1 MGELNSKQFCI
12 CKSASALKRKNYSKG
27 SLSPP
32 SSLTFMD
39 KAFIHSK
46 TQKKNQKKLKYSFEK
61 DFHLIKEIGR
71 GSYGNIYLV
80 TLNQT
85 KQNYAVK
92 QIYKKINFIQE
103 NEKEKNIYNEK
114 KILKYLSH
122 PFIIKLHF
130 SFQDEDNLYLVM
142 DYISG
147 GDLSS
152 YIHNSQ
158 NFNEEIAKFY
168 LSEVYLAIRYLHS
181 KNIIHRDIKS
191 ENILLDS
198 NGHIKLI
205 DFGTSKK
212 GVDNTNLTSSFI
224 GTPECLPP
232 EVLQHKPYGFSY
244 DWWCF
249 GILMYEMIYGFPPFR
264 DFYQGGIFHLILNS
278 EPLYY
283 KFHPSYLP
291 RKVKISSNAIDLI
304 QKLLCKNPEKR
315 IKPEEIPKHP
325 FFKGIDFDR
334 IKKQEIEVPHLKNL
348 REYFASIK
356 DMTKEVTNNN
366 LIL

>member
-1 MGELNSKQFCI
+1 MGELNSKQFCV
-12 CKSASALKRKNYSKG
+12 CNSASPKRKNCSKR

-32 SSLTFMD
+32 SSLTFRG
-39 KAFIHSK
+39 KAFIHTK
-46 TQKKNQKKLKYSFEK
+46 TPKKKQKKLKYSFEK
-61 DFHLIKEIGR
+61 DFQLIKEIGR
-71 GSYGNIYLV
+71 GSYGNIHLV

-85 KQNYAVK
+85 KQKYAVK
-92 QIYKKINFIQE
+92 QINKKINYIQE

-122 PFIIKLHF
+122 PFIIKLQF

-152 YIHNSQ
+152 YIHNYK

-212 GVDNTNLTSSFI
+212 GVDNIHLTSSFV

-264 DFYQGGIFHLILNS
+264 DFYQGGIFHLILNN

-283 KFHPSYLP
+283 KFHPGRLP
-291 RKVKISSNAIDLI
+291 RKVKISNNAIDLM

-334 IKKQEIEVPHLKNL
+334 IKKQEIEVPHLQQL
-348 REYFASIK
+348 REYFAGVK
-356 DMTKEVTNNN
+356 GEEKEMDNEN
-366 LIL
+366 LVL